1 MQLEL
6 YLAETANLAADYK
19 QLLDTAA
26 LDIQQSKP
34 LSKLEQNGI
43 LHCLQVLAENAIGK
57 ARHLLKAAG
66 QPIPISAYDAMQKL
80 AQLQNWPATQV
91 QQWNAIIGMRN
102 RIVHEYMNI
111 NIDLVMQLVA
121 QQKYLLIT
129 DFLMS
134 DTL

>member
-57 ARHLLKAAG
+57 ARHLLQANLFLYQLMMRCKNLPNYKIG
-66 QPIPISAYDAMQKL
+66 QRRRYSNGTLLL
-80 AQLQNWPATQV
+80 ACETV
-91 QQWNAIIGMRN
+91 
-102 RIVHEYMNI
+102 
-111 NIDLVMQLVA
+111 
-121 QQKYLLIT
+121 
-129 DFLMS
+129 
-134 DTL
+134 

>member
-6 YLAETANLAADYK
+6 YLAETASLAADYK

-26 LDIQQSKP
+26 LDIQQGKP

-66 QPIPISAYDAMQKL
+66 QPVPISAYDAMQKL
-80 AQLQNWPATQV
+80 AHYKVGRRYGCSSGTPS
-91 QQWNAIIGMRN
+91 
-102 RIVHEYMNI
+102 
-111 NIDLVMQLVA
+111 LVCETV
-121 QQKYLLIT
+121 
-129 DFLMS
+129 
-134 DTL
+134 